1 MIRALRLRA
10 GTKQPSAPESGP
22 REVLAELRRL
32 RTGLPLVSGSLVAG
46 TDGLVLAHDAPEIE
60 PDTVAAL
67 TASALGVAVRM
78 TEAADRGGFGEF
90 LVRGES
96 GCLAAYAAGDSAVL
110 TLFAEDRID
119 IDRLRAEGRRAAAR
133 IGALIDAPTH
143 RTAYPAPSG
152 CPAPAA
158 PSVPSPRQLPPQPPR
173 PHPPRP

>member
-10 GTKQPSAPESGP
+10 GAKQPPTPESGP
-22 REVLAELRRL
+22 ENVLAELRRL
-32 RTGLPLVSGSLVAG
+32 RAGLPLVSGSLVAG

-60 PDTVAAL
+60 PETVAAL

-96 GCLAAYAAGDSAVL
+96 GCLAAYTAGESAVL

-133 IGALIDAPTH
+133 IGALIDAPE
-143 RTAYPAPSG
+143 RRAAPPAPSG

-158 PSVPSPRQLPPQPPR
+158 PSAPSPRQLPPQPPR
-173 PHPPRP
+173 PYPSRP

>member
-1 MIRALRLRA
+1 M
-10 GTKQPSAPESGP
+10 
-22 REVLAELRRL
+22 
-32 RTGLPLVSGSLVAG
+32 VSGSLVAG

-133 IGALIDAPTH
+133 IGALIDAPAH
-143 RTAYPAPSG
+143 HVAYPPPTTPS
-152 CPAPAA
+152 A
-158 PSVPSPRQLPPQPPR
+158 PSPRHLPPQPPR
-173 PHPPRP
+173 P